1 VGADV
6 QVGDAM
12 KALSLWQPWASA
24 IFAKDHQGIALK
36 PDETRHW
43 PTKVR
48 GRIAIHAAKRRMDAE
63 ARLRSTLL
71 IGSMNLNDMPF
82 GCLIG
87 TVEIMYCVKTETV
100 RRPPWQEAWGNYDA
114 GRYAFVLAGPQL
126 FETPIPYIGRQ
137 GFFNVPDELIV
148 WE

>member
-1 VGADV
+1 
-6 QVGDAM
+6 M

-24 IFAKDHQGIALK
+24 IFCKDHEGVVLK

-43 PTKVR
+43 PTNVR
-48 GRIAIHAAKRRMDAE
+48 GRIAIHAAKRRMDSYGHY
-63 ARLRSTLL
+63 LSTLL
-71 IGSMNLNDMPF
+71 AGSMNLNHIPF

-87 TVEIMYCVKTETV
+87 TIEIVDCVKTETV
-100 RRPPWQEAWGNYDA
+100 KRNQWQEVWGNYET
-114 GRYAFVLAGPQL
+114 GRYAFVLSGPQL

>member
-1 VGADV
+1 
-6 QVGDAM
+6 M

-24 IFAKDHQGIALK
+24 IFAKDHVGVVLK

-48 GRIAIHAAKRRMDAE
+48 GRIVIHAAKRRMDSDGHT
-63 ARLRSTLL
+63 LSTMLM
-71 IGSMNLNDMPF
+71 GSMNLNHMPF

-87 TVEIMYCVKTETV
+87 TVEIVDCVKTETV
-100 RRPPWQEAWGNYDA
+100 KRHHWQQVWGNYDA
-114 GRYAFVLAGPQL
+114 GRYAFVLAKPLL
-126 FETPIPYIGRQ
+126 FETPIPYTGRQ